1 MGTSVGLLDGQP
13 WAVLAVAKA
22 LRSPNDA
29 TSHHDNGTAIERY
42 DFHSEL
48 VYVDKKLPH
57 GVKVYRTMNH
67 DKTTRGLP
75 SCATVDG
82 WYLSLGGLPFWPV
95 EFVHKGQPD
104 IAAACDY
111 VFVDWPEGKNIR
123 DEVCVCAER
132 HARTACR
139 ACITHM
145 RSPLGACDCT
155 CRCRARW
162 RTCAWSSQRSSR
174 PTSSIGSRSS
184 DHDFS
189 CATWALMC
197 DVGLSLSCVKRWK

>member
-1 MGTSVGLLDGQP
+1 MRSRHVSSLLL
-13 WAVLAVAKA
+13 VLLGYAAADDVVSLDVATPKAPPPAKPYSSAAEAAVARA

-111 VFVDWPEGKNIR
+111 VFVDWPKGKNIR
-123 DEVCVCAER
+123 DEVCVC
-132 HARTACR
+132 
-139 ACITHM
+139 
-145 RSPLGACDCT
+145 
-155 CRCRARW
+155 
-162 RTCAWSSQRSSR
+162 
-174 PTSSIGSRSS
+174 
-184 DHDFS
+184 
-189 CATWALMC
+189 
-197 DVGLSLSCVKRWK
+197 